1 MLDHRDDDCVWQY
14 RTAIVTEQPAGE
26 QFSHRRSF
34 RPDRARKVMLLSF
47 MSWLLVVQPDAV
59 QADVLCEALRAHLSE
74 DVVVADSLDSALSS
88 IDQGIPDIVL
98 LSAVVPGAVEDYLV
112 TYLGT
117 IPGARHV
124 QILGIPVLER
134 ADNSVQQRSRSL
146 IPWRR
151 RAEPVTP
158 GCDPEMFA
166 QDVIDYLSGAKAL
179 KHEIEE
185 HNAHAALLDRP
196 ERRRE
201 PRFSN
206 YKVPWISITRFGS
219 GRAVL
224 INISARGVLLRTQTR
239 PEHHSLKRFD
249 PNCRERSRLTFEL
262 GSGHEV
268 HAVGRIIRCV
278 PLKTGAGTQYD
289 IAFSFD
295 DSVGLH
301 LPVAGSLVPKPSGTE
316 NDGG

>member
-1 MLDHRDDDCVWQY
+1 M
-14 RTAIVTEQPAGE
+14 
-26 QFSHRRSF
+26 
-34 RPDRARKVMLLSF
+34 LSF
-47 MSWLLVVQPDAV
+47 MSWLLVVQPDSV

-98 LSAVVPGAVEDYLV
+98 LSAVIPGAVEDYLV

-134 ADNSVQQRSRSL
+134 SDIPVPRRARSV

-151 RAEPVTP
+151 RPEPLTP
-158 GCDPEMFA
+158 GCDPEMFT

-179 KHEIEE
+179 KHEIE
-185 HNAHAALLDRP
+185 HTQAASSGTS

-224 INISARGVLLRTQTR
+224 VNVSSRGALLRTQTR
-239 PEHHSLKRFD
+239 PEHHSLKRSD
-249 PNCRERSRLTFEL
+249 HHLRSRLTFQL

-268 HAVGRIIRCV
+268 HAVGRVIRCV
-278 PLKTGAGTQYD
+278 PLKTGAGTHYD
-289 IAFSFD
+289 VAFSFD

-301 LPVAGSLVPKPSGTE
+301 LPVDGALVPKPSGTE
-316 NDGG
+316 KHSG